1 MFAYMAALMCKWWRF
16 KVFLGR
22 RVFVCEQIAVDA
34 VESGQTGTKT

>member
-1 MFAYMAALMCKWWRF
+1 MFAYKAAVMCKCWRF
-16 KVFLGR
+16 KVFRGR